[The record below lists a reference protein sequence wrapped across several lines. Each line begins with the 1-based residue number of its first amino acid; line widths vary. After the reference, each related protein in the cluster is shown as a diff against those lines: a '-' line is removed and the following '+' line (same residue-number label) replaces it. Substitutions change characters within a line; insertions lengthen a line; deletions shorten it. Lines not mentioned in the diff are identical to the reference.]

1 MSAANQSGAGG
12 LGPGQIAIEFLTA
25 GVELSDLLS
34 EVVRRRGGL
43 TLAQYRTLAALR
55 GATTREPW
63 ELARAVQVSSAH
75 MTSVLDQLLRLG
87 LVERRVDPVDR
98 RRRQV
103 ALTGTGRRRLRAL
116 SPRVLA
122 LEARVLE
129 IAFTEGERT
138 VLTELVR
145 RLRAGIAELAVS
157 DGAAVRTVP

>member
-1 MSAANQSGAGG
+1 VTRAETAGAEGPALGAA
-12 LGPGQIAIEFLTA
+12 AIEVLVA
-25 GVELSDLLS
+25 GVELNELIS

-43 TLAQYRTLAALR
+43 TLAQYRTLATLR

-63 ELARAVQVSSAH
+63 ELARSVQVSSAH

-103 ALTGTGRRRLRAL
+103 ALTEAGRRQLRAL
-116 SPRVLA
+116 SPYVLE
-122 LEARVLE
+122 LEARLFE
-129 IAFTEGERT
+129 TTFTEGERA

-145 RLRAGIAELAVS
+145 RLRTRIAELVVS
-157 DGAAVRTVP
+157 EGAAARTLP